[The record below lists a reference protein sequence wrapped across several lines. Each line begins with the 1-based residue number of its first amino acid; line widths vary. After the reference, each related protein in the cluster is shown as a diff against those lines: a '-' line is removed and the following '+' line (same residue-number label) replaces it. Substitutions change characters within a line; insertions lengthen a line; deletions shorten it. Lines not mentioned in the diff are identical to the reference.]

1 MTAAGQTARTAP
13 VQRRRRGQTAHVAGQ
28 AAEAMVARIY
38 ESAGHP
44 VAARR
49 WRGPSGEIDLVTRD
63 GEGVIFV
70 EVKKARDFAQAAGRI
85 SRRQIE
91 RLFAAGTEYVAQMP
105 KGTLTDMRFDLALVD
120 AAGRVEVVENA
131 FA

>member
-1 MTAAGQTARTAP
+1 MTAARQADPNAAEG
-13 VQRRRRGQTAHVAGQ
+13 RRRRGQTAHVAGQ
-28 AAEAMVARIY
+28 AAEAMVARVY
-38 ESAGHP
+38 EAAGHP

-49 WRGPSGEIDLVTRD
+49 WRGPSGEIDLVTED

-70 EVKKARDFAQAAGRI
+70 EVKKARDFAAAANRI

-120 AAGRVEVVENA
+120 AMGRVEVVENA